1 MLHRH
6 AEHSRMR
13 KPEQSRARPCA
24 PRLPASARLYAAP
37 GSPRARRS
45 CRTSRMQRVSCR
57 CGTCARAPR
66 ARAAWR
72 TPEAGGAG
80 EKAAER
86 GHGARAGGA
95 GAGPTKPGAR
105 EPHLAALDALVGAA
119 AQQQAGAQ
127 QFRLHLDASALVRVQ
142 PVAALRVQPSSRRRR
157 PLVQPCRRGPEVA
170 VQPQARAA
178 RSAASCAACP
188 RRPGPRTARSP
199 LGAVERRRVA
209 WLRGALAEE
218 AQAGA
223 AL

>member
-1 MLHRH
+1 MLHGQ
-6 AEHSRMR
+6 AERPRMR
-13 KPEQSRARPCA
+13 KPELGRVRPCA

-45 CRTSRMQRVSCR
+45 CRTSRTQRVSCR

-86 GHGARAGGA
+86 GRGARAGGA
-95 GAGPTKPGAR
+95 GAGRAKPGAR

-127 QFRLHLDASALVRVQ
+127 QLRLHLDASAFVRVQ
-142 PVAALRVQPSSRRRR
+142 PMAALRVQPSRRRR
-157 PLVQPCRRGPEVA
+157 LPLVQPCGRGPEI
-170 VQPQARAA
+170 
-178 RSAASCAACP
+178 
-188 RRPGPRTARSP
+188 
-199 LGAVERRRVA
+199 AVEP
-209 WLRGALAEE
+209 
-218 AQAGA
+218 
-223 AL
+223 